1 MSIENLITKK
11 SFVAKLI
18 EEIAPEIGAKI
29 WIEEEYGY
37 VWEIIFKNGRK
48 HLFKKANFNVNPHA
62 SVEIVKDKWYTSQFL
77 RRYGYSV
84 AEWQTFFSEWLN
96 QYLSIQRN
104 IDDGWKYIES
114 IGVPVIIKPNNLS
127 QWVGVQ
133 KIENKDEYYEAARK
147 ILDMCP
153 VMIIEKFHTWKDYRV
168 VVFDGQIISAYM
180 RIPLSITGD
189 GQSPISE
196 LIDQKEIEIRSKW
209 RNVLIDTSD
218 PRIIIKL
225 EKQWLNLG
233 TIIEKWQTIFLLDN
247 ANLSTGWESIDVTG
261 TIHPDF
267 QQIAINATKDM
278 GLRLCGVDFMT
289 NNIELPLSENPN
301 YIIIELNSA
310 PWLAH
315 YNSAWETQK
324 KHVKELYK
332 KILIFLSEHE

>member
-1 MSIENLITKK
+1 
-11 SFVAKLI
+11 
-18 EEIAPEIGAKI
+18 EIAPEIGAKI

-37 VWEIIFKNGRK
+37 VGEIIFKNGRK

-62 SVEIVKDKWYTSQFL
+62 SVEIVKDKGYTSQFL

-84 AEWQTFFSEWLN
+84 AEGQTFFSEGLN

-127 QWVGVQ
+127 QGVGVQ
-133 KIENKDEYYEAARK
+133 KIENKDEYYDAARK

-153 VMIIEKFHTWKDYRV
+153 VMIIEKSHTGKDYRV

-196 LIDQKEIEIRSKW
+196 LIDQKEIEIRSKG

-225 EKQWLNLG
+225 EKQGLNIG
-233 TIIEKWQTIFLLDN
+233 TIIEKGQTIFLLDN
-247 ANLSTGWESIDVTG
+247 ANLSTGGESIDVTG

-310 PWLAH
+310 PGLAH
-315 YNSAWETQK
+315 YNSAGETQK